1 VRPVSTAFLAAVTRS
16 HTLATRVDVL
26 QNGSTIVAGL
36 SVTDGSVTIDRT
48 ADVRG
53 RCSIVVADP
62 ALVPSDAT
70 DLLTPYGN
78 ELRVW
83 RGVRFASTSTA
94 IGASRDE
101 MVSLGVF
108 RIQSFTVD
116 DPGRAIKIEGFD
128 RSQAIREAAFED
140 VYIVPAGTL
149 YTSAI
154 QSLISAVLP
163 ATQFN
168 FFDAEASAPLLVFDD
183 VGEGGRWS
191 AATSMAASLGCELYF
206 DGDGSCVLRPDTSA
220 IAASVLTV
228 TDGVD
233 GVIVAGSKGW
243 ARDGMYNAVVATS
256 SNPTGALS
264 ARGFAYDSD
273 PNSPT
278 YYFGP
283 FGKKIRHYA
292 SPFIATQAQAES
304 AALSILQQ
312 SLGASQALKFTIA
325 PNPALEPGDVITV
338 QRGALGVNQTV
349 VVDSV
354 SVGLQASSAME
365 ADVRILRGSGITLPV
380 TPTPIPPVDPPT
392 TDPNAPQLIYRNDFR
407 TGLKEFTARS
417 SGTGYPVTN
426 GSVHL
431 YRPQQVTT
439 GSTGLIIEAAK
450 VGAQWYSGL
459 IDTRYGLDFIG
470 PIRCRIRCRMSDAT
484 GMWPTLWWKPQPVS
498 TASEA
503 GAYGSWPSSGEWDVF
518 EAISNGRFYWTIHGD
533 NPLGSKT
540 HWQLPAS
547 PNYTTGVDVTQWH
560 IIESD
565 WVPGVRFTWYL
576 DGVKVKEVTSWPN
589 MPIPYDKRFY
599 PILNMAVGSNIAGFT
614 PMPDGTTPL
623 SGNLYEVDYF
633 EVYSINPDAAYV
645 PPVIPVDPTGGQDAD
660 GNRVGAVLTSVD
672 TTGGVVIP
680 AGTTDINAIVQAN
693 ATGTKF
699 VLLPGVTYNVTT
711 SIVPKTGQIFV
722 GQVDTAGKAS
732 VIDGG
737 GTVDRAIRG
746 NTGSGAGTGFTVR
759 NIVFDHFTS
768 STLGAVTVGT
778 TGSVLEYCE
787 VRNTTGTTSTGVWS
801 ANAVTVQ
808 QCYIHHNAKYGIG
821 GNGDGINVLNNEIAY
836 NNLAHGFDGSQDAGG
851 TKWAAGI
858 SNLLVSANYSH
869 HNGGAGLWVDADGRL
884 VTITGNKVWDN
895 DFVGIDYEISWGP
908 ATISNN
914 DVRRNGAYYL
924 DPAHQSGST
933 GSPFYG
939 SDISVNTSGGSLGNE
954 IEIYGNTVETDHNGI
969 ALLAVSRGTSSTA
982 PHSGE
987 TYTLT
992 GVNVHHNDI
1001 TISSGGNAAIAIVGL
1016 SAAITDPANTF
1027 QYNTYH
1033 TPNNASNYWL
1043 NGTATNLAGWQAA
1056 GRDINAGGS
1065 ASGFETGTNGA
1076 TISTANA
1083 GDPTAWNTVTINT
1096 GCTATYDTTH
1106 AHRGTLSGK
1115 LTQTATTSS
1124 QCYVQWSAATLG
1136 TRTNTYGRLYL
1147 WMNSA
1152 SANGTDA
1159 LVQVFDT
1166 TPTNAFQIQL
1176 IKTAG
1181 VDEYKLKI
1189 VDGPSTVTASGTVAV
1204 ALGHWVRIE
1213 WHAIANATT
1222 GAVMV
1227 RLFNTPDGTT
1237 PSETITLTGGNT
1249 RANFGQAR
1257 FGIITTNVNWTGWL
1271 DDIVASATYWPDPA

>member
-1 VRPVSTAFLAAVTRS
+1 MRPVSSAFLAAVTRS

-26 QNGSTIVAGL
+26 QNGSTILAGL

-94 IGASRDE
+94 VGASTDE

-116 DPGRAIKIEGFD
+116 DPGRAIKIDGLD

-140 VYIVPAGTL
+140 VYTVPAGTP

-163 ATQFN
+163 TTQFN
-168 FFDAEASAPLLVFDD
+168 FAISDEQAPLLVFDD

-206 DGDGSCVLRPDTSA
+206 DGDGTCVLRPDTSA

-228 TDGVD
+228 TDGVG

-256 SNPTGALS
+256 NNPTGALS

-292 SPFIATQAQAES
+292 SPFIATQDQAES

-312 SLGASQALKFTIA
+312 NLGASQALKFTIA

-380 TPTPIPPVDPPT
+380 TPTPAPPPVTPIPPTIGTRILWGIGDEISGGAYANTSTYQDAKINLVSAWFNGQGDISFFTSVPRATIDAIYSDGKSIEVIIWLANETAYAVSDQFVMNDLPNIIDCYKGAGDLYVVMYTELETYYDKATLAGRQYRDSLKTAYYNAIDIIHGRAPRAKVGLGFTGQFWAGSLGT
-392 TDPNAPQLIYRNDFR
+392 TRNLKYYQDGKGSTISGSTNDDAATVNAYTSADVLAKSDFLCTQQMQSGVGGDTILLQTIPNAIAQFHSLYPSMPQMISHFKVWDDPKPVTTTSQANAVASFGNIVDAIFNEDTIKSYAAQGFFAWNFMTDHYINNPGPVHDKAVAFINTHYTSPAKASPPAAYNPSAPQRIYRNDFR
-407 TGLKEFTARS
+407 SGLREFTART

-439 GSTGLIIEAAK
+439 GSTGLIIEAEK

-470 PIRCRIRCRMSDAT
+470 PIRCRIRCRMSTAT

-518 EAISNGRFYWTIHGD
+518 ESISNSRFYWTIHGD

-540 HWQLPAS
+540 HWQLPATS
-547 PNYTTGVDVTQWH
+547 NFTTGVDVTQWH

-565 WVPGVRFTWYL
+565 WVPGVRFSWYL

-599 PILNMAVGSNIAGFT
+599 PILNMAVGSNITGFT

-633 EVYSINPDAAYV
+633 EVYSIDPDAAYA
-645 PPVIPVDPTGGQDAD
+645 P
-660 GNRVGAVLTSVD
+660 
-672 TTGGVVIP
+672 
-680 AGTTDINAIVQAN
+680 
-693 ATGTKF
+693 
-699 VLLPGVTYNVTT
+699 LP
-711 SIVPKTGQIFV
+711 
-722 GQVDTAGKAS
+722 
-732 VIDGG
+732 
-737 GTVDRAIRG
+737 
-746 NTGSGAGTGFTVR
+746 
-759 NIVFDHFTS
+759 
-768 STLGAVTVGT
+768 
-778 TGSVLEYCE
+778 
-787 VRNTTGTTSTGVWS
+787 
-801 ANAVTVQ
+801 
-808 QCYIHHNAKYGIG
+808 
-821 GNGDGINVLNNEIAY
+821 
-836 NNLAHGFDGSQDAGG
+836 
-851 TKWAAGI
+851 
-858 SNLLVSANYSH
+858 
-869 HNGGAGLWVDADGRL
+869 
-884 VTITGNKVWDN
+884 
-895 DFVGIDYEISWGP
+895 
-908 ATISNN
+908 
-914 DVRRNGAYYL
+914 
-924 DPAHQSGST
+924 
-933 GSPFYG
+933 
-939 SDISVNTSGGSLGNE
+939 
-954 IEIYGNTVETDHNGI
+954 
-969 ALLAVSRGTSSTA
+969 
-982 PHSGE
+982 
-987 TYTLT
+987 
-992 GVNVHHNDI
+992 
-1001 TISSGGNAAIAIVGL
+1001 
-1016 SAAITDPANTF
+1016 
-1027 QYNTYH
+1027 
-1033 TPNNASNYWL
+1033 
-1043 NGTATNLAGWQAA
+1043 
-1056 GRDINAGGS
+1056 
-1065 ASGFETGTNGA
+1065 
-1076 TISTANA
+1076 
-1083 GDPTAWNTVTINT
+1083 
-1096 GCTATYDTTH
+1096 
-1106 AHRGTLSGK
+1106 
-1115 LTQTATTSS
+1115 
-1124 QCYVQWSAATLG
+1124 
-1136 TRTNTYGRLYL
+1136 
-1147 WMNSA
+1147 
-1152 SANGTDA
+1152 
-1159 LVQVFDT
+1159 
-1166 TPTNAFQIQL
+1166 
-1176 IKTAG
+1176 
-1181 VDEYKLKI
+1181 
-1189 VDGPSTVTASGTVAV
+1189 
-1204 ALGHWVRIE
+1204 
-1213 WHAIANATT
+1213 
-1222 GAVMV
+1222 
-1227 RLFNTPDGTT
+1227 
-1237 PSETITLTGGNT
+1237 
-1249 RANFGQAR
+1249 
-1257 FGIITTNVNWTGWL
+1257 
-1271 DDIVASATYWPDPA
+1271 